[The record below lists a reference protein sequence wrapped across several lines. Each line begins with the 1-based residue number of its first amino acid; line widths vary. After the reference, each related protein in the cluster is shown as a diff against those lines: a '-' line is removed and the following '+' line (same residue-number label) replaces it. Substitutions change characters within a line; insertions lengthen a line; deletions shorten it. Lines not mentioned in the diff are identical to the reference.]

1 MVLEMNFKKALSC
14 MEQTGAIERFQKYSK
29 AIKPEHFHRPH
40 GIHGIDHTKRVIFFV
55 ELLASLENLDEPER
69 NILSIAAVYH
79 DIGRTNDGVD
89 PTHGYA
95 SFMKAK
101 QMDLMKAEIPEDYNA
116 VKYLIETHCINDKDA
131 FSLVRDYAVNEP
143 DRAKRLL
150 MVFKDA
156 DGLDRVRIND
166 LNPAMLRLP
175 VSRGLVQIAEELLLI
190 PDVNTLFSAT

>member
-1 MVLEMNFKKALSC
+1 
-14 MEQTGAIERFQKYSK
+14 
-29 AIKPEHFHRPH
+29 
-40 GIHGIDHTKRVIFFV
+40 
-55 ELLASLENLDEPER
+55 
-69 NILSIAAVYH
+69 
-79 DIGRTNDGVD
+79 
-89 PTHGYA
+89 
-95 SFMKAK
+95 MKAK

-175 VSRGLVQIAEELLLI
+175 VSRGLVQIAEELLEI